1 MNDSTITAVATPPGS
16 GGIGI
21 IKISGKD
28 ALSIAESIFIKHQ
41 RQKLSE
47 KSGRNK
53 GLFNKRIKFES
64 HKLYLGNIID
74 KEKGKKIDEVLLAV
88 MKAPNSY
95 TREDV
100 VEINAHSGQ
109 IALNEIINLI
119 LKKGARLAQPG
130 EFTKRAFINGR
141 IDLTQAE
148 AVIDIINARTEKSL
162 EIASSQIEGKLK
174 NKISSIRDSL
184 IKLLS
189 EIEAGIDFPE
199 EEIEGL
205 DNDDIIE
212 RIKKEI
218 TKPLKD
224 LLKNYEKGH
233 VFKEGIR
240 LVVAGKPNVG
250 KSSLMNRMANKE
262 RAIVTALP
270 GTTRDII
277 EETININGIPAII
290 SDTAGLHNSKDPVEV
305 LGIEKAYEQIKIS
318 DIVLFMIDASLE
330 LTKEDYKILKDL
342 KHKEKIIIINKID
355 LVNKNY
361 VFVKPERWR
370 GIETVKISALYN
382 RGIDKLKRVITNI
395 VTDGLSIINNN
406 SIIPNLRHKIEIE
419 KCLKTSSR
427 IKEGLKEETA
437 FELIAIDLKEAID
450 SLGEIIGVSIKEEIL
465 DKIFSRFC
473 IGK

>member
-28 ALSIAESIFIKHQ
+28 ALSIAESIFIKKQ
-41 RQKLSE
+41 RKNLSE
-47 KSGRNK
+47 ENERNK
-53 GLFNKRIKFES
+53 CIFNERKKIES
-64 HKLYLGNIID
+64 HKLYLGHIVD

-100 VEINAHSGQ
+100 VEINAHSGY
-109 IALNEIINLI
+109 IALNEILKLVI
-119 LKKGARLAQPG
+119 KKGARLAQPG

-162 EIASSQIEGKLK
+162 EIASSQIEGDLK
-174 NKISSIRDSL
+174 NRISSIRDSL

-189 EIEAGIDFPE
+189 EIEAEIDFSD
-199 EEIEGL
+199 EEIEDL
-205 DNDDIIE
+205 DNDDMIA
-212 RIKKEI
+212 RIQKEGI
-218 TKPLKD
+218 KPLKE
-224 LLKNYEKGH
+224 LLRGYEKGH

-305 LGIEKAYEQIKIS
+305 LGIEKAYEQITIS

-330 LTKEDYKILKDL
+330 LTKEDFKILKDL

-361 VFVKPERWR
+361 VFKMPESWK

-382 RGIDKLKRVITNI
+382 KGIDKLNSVVTKIA
-395 VTDGLSIINNN
+395 TDGLSINSNS
-406 SIIPNLRHKIEIE
+406 SIIPNMRHKIEIE
-419 KCLKTSSR
+419 KCLETASR
-427 IKEGLKEETA
+427 TKEGLKNETS

>member
-1 MNDSTITAVATPPGS
+1 MKETNV
-16 GGIGI
+16 
-21 IKISGKD
+21 
-28 ALSIAESIFIKHQ
+28 F
-41 RQKLSE
+41 
-47 KSGRNK
+47 
-53 GLFNKRIKFES
+53 FNKRNNFQT
-64 HKLYLGNIID
+64 HKLYLGHIVDN
-74 KEKGKKIDEVLLAV
+74 EKGKKIDEVLLAV

-109 IALNEIINLI
+109 IALNEILKLI

-162 EIASSQIEGKLK
+162 EIASSQIEGNLK
-174 NKISSIRDSL
+174 NSISLIRDSM

-189 EIEAGIDFPE
+189 EIEAEINFSD
-199 EEIEGL
+199 EEIEDL
-205 DNDDIIE
+205 DNDDIMT
-212 RIKKEI
+212 RIQKEGI
-218 TKPLKD
+218 NPLKE
-224 LLKNYEKGH
+224 LLRSYEKGH
-233 VFKEGIR
+233 IFKEGIR

-305 LGIEKAYEQIKIS
+305 LGIEKAYEQITIS

-355 LVNKNY
+355 LVNKKF
-361 VFVKPERWR
+361 VFEMPESWK
-370 GIETVKISALYN
+370 GIETVNISALYN
-382 RGIDKLKRVITNI
+382 KGIDKLQRVITKI
-395 VTDGLSIINNN
+395 ATDGLTINSKN
-406 SIIPNLRHKIEIE
+406 SIIPNMRHKIEIE
-419 KCLKTSSR
+419 KCLETTSR
-427 IKEGLKEETA
+427 AKEGLKDETS

-450 SLGEIIGVSIKEEIL
+450 SLGEIIGVSIKEEML
-465 DKIFSRFC
+465 NKIFSRFC

>member
-21 IKISGKD
+21 IRISGKD
-28 ALSIAESIFIKHQ
+28 ALSIAESIFKKNQ
-41 RQKLSE
+41 RKSPSE
-47 KSGRNK
+47 KNRRNK
-53 GLFNKRIKFES
+53 CLFNKENDFES

-95 TREDV
+95 TKEDV
-100 VEINAHSGQ
+100 IEINAHSGR
-109 IALNEIINLI
+109 IALSEI
-119 LKKGARLAQPG
+119 LKLVIEKGARLAQPG

-148 AVIDIINARTEKSL
+148 AVIDIINARTDKSL

-189 EIEAGIDFPE
+189 EIEAGIDFPD

-205 DNDDIIE
+205 DNDDIIAS
-212 RIKKEI
+212 IKKEVS
-218 TKPLKD
+218 KPLKE

-277 EETININGIPAII
+277 EEIIDINGIPAII

-305 LGIEKAYEQIKIS
+305 LGIEKAYEQITIS
-318 DIVLFMIDASLE
+318 DIVLFVIDASLE

-342 KHKEKIIIINKID
+342 KHKEIIIIINKID
-355 LVNKNY
+355 LVNKDF
-361 VFVKPERWR
+361 VFGMPESWK
-370 GIETVKISALYN
+370 GIENVKTSALYN
-382 RGIDKLKRVITNI
+382 KGIDKLNRVITKIATEGINI
-395 VTDGLSIINNN
+395 NSNN
-406 SIIPNLRHKIEIE
+406 SIIPNMRHKIEIE
-419 KCLKTSSR
+419 KCLEITSR
-427 IKEGLKEETA
+427 TQEGLKNETP
-437 FELIAIDLKEAID
+437 FELIAIDIKEAID
-450 SLGEIIGVSIKEEIL
+450 SLGEIIGVSVKEEIL

>member
-21 IKISGKD
+21 IRISGKD
-28 ALSIAESIFIKHQ
+28 ALSIAESIFKKNQ
-41 RQKLSE
+41 RKSPSE
-47 KSGRNK
+47 KNRRNK
-53 GLFNKRIKFES
+53 CLFNKENDFES

-109 IALNEIINLI
+109 IALSEI
-119 LKKGARLAQPG
+119 LKLVIEKGARLAQPG

-148 AVIDIINARTEKSL
+148 AVIDIINARTDKSL

-189 EIEAGIDFPE
+189 EIEAGIDFPD

-205 DNDDIIE
+205 DNDDIIA
-212 RIKKEI
+212 RIKKEV
-218 TKPLKD
+218 TKPLKE
-224 LLKNYEKGH
+224 LLKSYEKGH

-277 EETININGIPAII
+277 EETIDINGIPAII

-305 LGIEKAYEQIKIS
+305 LGIEKAYEQITIS

-342 KHKEKIIIINKID
+342 KHKEIIIVINKID

-361 VFVKPERWR
+361 VFDMPESWK
-370 GIETVKISALYN
+370 GIETVKISALYDI
-382 RGIDKLKRVITNI
+382 GIDKLNSVITKI
-395 VTDGLSIINNN
+395 ATEGLTINSNN
-406 SIIPNLRHKIEIE
+406 SIVPNLRHKIEIE
-419 KCLKTSSR
+419 KCLETISR
-427 IKEGLKEETA
+427 TKEGLKNETP
-437 FELIAIDLKEAID
+437 FELIAIDIKEAKD
-450 SLGEIIGVSIKEEIL
+450 SLGEIIGVSVKEEIL

>member
-21 IKISGKD
+21 VRISGKD
-28 ALSIAESIFIKHQ
+28 ALSIAESIFIKKK
-41 RQKLSE
+41 RKKLSE
-47 KSGRNK
+47 ENDRKK
-53 GLFNKRIKFES
+53 CFFNEGKNFES
-64 HKLYLGNIID
+64 HKLYLGNIVD
-74 KEKGKKIDEVLLAV
+74 NEKGKKIDEVLLAV

-95 TREDV
+95 TKEDV

-109 IALNEIINLI
+109 IALNEIIKLI
-119 LKKGARLAQPG
+119 LKKGARIAQPG

-162 EIASSQIEGKLK
+162 EIASSQIEGNLK
-174 NKISSIRDSL
+174 NRISLIRGSL

-189 EIEAGIDFPE
+189 EIEAGIDFPD

-205 DNDDIIE
+205 DNDDIMA
-212 RIKKEI
+212 RIQKEVI
-218 TKPLKD
+218 KPLKE
-224 LLKNYEKGH
+224 LLRGYEKGH

-262 RAIVTALP
+262 RAIVTAFP

-305 LGIEKAYEQIKIS
+305 LGIEKAYEQISIS
-318 DIVLFMIDASLE
+318 DIVLFMIDASTE
-330 LTKEDYKILKDL
+330 LTKEDYKIFKDL
-342 KHKEKIIIINKID
+342 RNKEKIIVINKID

-361 VFVKPERWR
+361 IFKMPVSWKE
-370 GIETVKISALYN
+370 IETVKISALYN
-382 RGIDKLKRVITNI
+382 KGIDKLNSVIKKIATG
-395 VTDGLSIINNN
+395 GLTINSKN
-406 SIIPNLRHKIEIE
+406 SIIPNMRHKIEIE
-419 KCLKTSSR
+419 KCLETTSR
-427 IKEGLKEETA
+427 AKEGLKDEIS

-450 SLGEIIGVSIKEEIL
+450 SLGEIIGVSIKDEIL

>member
-28 ALSIAESIFIKHQ
+28 ALSIIESIFIKSQ
-41 RQKLSE
+41 RKNLCE
-47 KSGRNK
+47 KNGKYKS
-53 GLFNKRIKFES
+53 LFNKRKAFES

-74 KEKGKKIDEVLLAV
+74 KEKGKKIDEVLLSV

-109 IALNEIINLI
+109 IALNEIIRLI

-361 VFVKPERWR
+361 VFEKPESWR

-419 KCLKTSSR
+419 KCLETSSR

>member
-1 MNDSTITAVATPPGS
+1 
-16 GGIGI
+16 
-21 IKISGKD
+21 
-28 ALSIAESIFIKHQ
+28 
-41 RQKLSE
+41 
-47 KSGRNK
+47 
-53 GLFNKRIKFES
+53 
-64 HKLYLGNIID
+64 LGNIVD
-74 KEKGKKIDEVLLAV
+74 NEKGKKIDEVLLAV

-95 TREDV
+95 TKEDV

-109 IALNEIINLI
+109 IALNEIIKLI
-119 LKKGARLAQPG
+119 LKNGARLAQPG

-162 EIASSQIEGKLK
+162 EIASSQIEGNLK
-174 NKISSIRDSL
+174 NKISLIRNSL

-189 EIEAGIDFPE
+189 EIEAGIDFPD
-199 EEIEGL
+199 EEIKGL
-205 DNDDIIE
+205 DNDEIMA
-212 RIKKEI
+212 RIQKEGI
-218 TKPLKD
+218 KPLKE
-224 LLKNYEKGH
+224 LLKGYEKGH

-290 SDTAGLHNSKDPVEV
+290 SDTAGLHNSKDPIEV

-318 DIVLFMIDASLE
+318 DIVLFMVDASTE

-342 KHKEKIIIINKID
+342 RNKKKIIIINKID
-355 LVNKNY
+355 LVKNY
-361 VFVKPERWR
+361 LFEMPESWKE
-370 GIETVKISALYN
+370 IETVKISALYN
-382 RGIDKLKRVITNI
+382 KGIDKLQRAITKI
-395 VTDGLSIINNN
+395 ATDGLTIINKN
-406 SIIPNLRHKIEIE
+406 SIIPNMRHKIEIE
-419 KCLKTSSR
+419 KCLETTSS
-427 IKEGLKEETA
+427 
-437 FELIAIDLKEAID
+437 ELIAIDLKEAID

>member
-21 IKISGKD
+21 IRISGKD
-28 ALSIAESIFIKHQ
+28 ALSIAESIFIKKK
-41 RQKLSE
+41 RKNLSE
-47 KSGRNK
+47 ENERKKCFFNK
-53 GLFNKRIKFES
+53 GKKFES
-64 HKLYLGNIID
+64 HKLYLGNIVD
-74 KEKGKKIDEVLLAV
+74 NEKGKKIDEVLLAV

-95 TREDV
+95 TKEDV

-109 IALNEIINLI
+109 IALNEIMKLI

-162 EIASSQIEGKLK
+162 EIASSQIEGNLK
-174 NKISSIRDSL
+174 NRISLIRDSL

-189 EIEAGIDFPE
+189 EIEAGIDFPD

-205 DNDDIIE
+205 DNDDIMA
-212 RIKKEI
+212 RIKKESI
-218 TKPLKD
+218 KPLKE
-224 LLKNYEKGH
+224 LLGGYEKGH
-233 VFKEGIR
+233 IFKEGIR

-262 RAIVTALP
+262 RAIVTAFP

-290 SDTAGLHNSKDPVEV
+290 SDTAGLHNSKDPIEV
-305 LGIEKAYEQIKIS
+305 LGIEKAYEQISIS
-318 DIVLFMIDASLE
+318 DIVLFMIDASTE

-342 KHKEKIIIINKID
+342 SNKKKII
-355 LVNKNY
+355 
-361 VFVKPERWR
+361 
-370 GIETVKISALYN
+370 
-382 RGIDKLKRVITNI
+382 
-395 VTDGLSIINNN
+395 
-406 SIIPNLRHKIEIE
+406 
-419 KCLKTSSR
+419 
-427 IKEGLKEETA
+427 
-437 FELIAIDLKEAID
+437 
-450 SLGEIIGVSIKEEIL
+450 
-465 DKIFSRFC
+465 
-473 IGK
+473 

>member
-21 IKISGKD
+21 IRISGKD
-28 ALSIAESIFIKHQ
+28 ALSIAESIFIKKQ
-41 RQKLSE
+41 RNNLSE
-47 KSGRNK
+47 ENKENKYIFNK
-53 GLFNKRIKFES
+53 GNKYES
-64 HKLYLGNIID
+64 HKLYLGHIVDN
-74 KEKGKKIDEVLLAV
+74 EKGKKIDEVLLAV

-109 IALNEIINLI
+109 IALNEIIKLI

-174 NKISSIRDSL
+174 NRISLIRDSL

-189 EIEAGIDFPE
+189 EIEAGIDFPD

-205 DNDDIIE
+205 DNDDIIT
-212 RIKKEI
+212 RIKKEV
-218 TKPLKD
+218 TKPLNQ
-224 LLKNYEKGH
+224 LLRGYEKGH

-240 LVVAGKPNVG
+240 IVVAGKPNVG

-262 RAIVTALP
+262 RAIVTAFP

-277 EETININGIPAII
+277 DETISINGIPAIL
-290 SDTAGLHNSKDPVEV
+290 SDTAGLHNSKDPIEV
-305 LGIEKAYEQIKIS
+305 IGIEKAYEQISIS

-330 LTKEDYKILKDL
+330 LTKEDFKILKDL
-342 KHKEKIIIINKID
+342 KYKEKIIIINKID
-355 LVNKNY
+355 LVDKNY
-361 VFVKPERWR
+361 IPKLPESWKK
-370 GIETVKISALYN
+370 IETVKISALYN
-382 RGIDKLKRVITNI
+382 KGIDKLQRVITKI
-395 VTDGLSIINNN
+395 ATDGLMINSLN
-406 SIIPNLRHKIEIE
+406 SIIPNMRHKVEIE
-419 KCLKTSSR
+419 KCLKTTSR
-427 IKEGLKEETA
+427 AKEGLKDETS

-450 SLGEIIGVSIKEEIL
+450 FLGEIIGVSIKEEIL

>member
-1 MNDSTITAVATPPGS
+1 MNNSTITAVATPPGS

-21 IKISGKD
+21 IRISGKD
-28 ALSIAESIFIKHQ
+28 AQSIAESIFIKHQ

>member
-21 IKISGKD
+21 IRISGKD
-28 ALSIAESIFIKHQ
+28 ALSIAESIFIKKK
-41 RQKLSE
+41 RKNLSE
-47 KSGRNK
+47 EKERK
-53 GLFNKRIKFES
+53 KCFFNKEKKFES
-64 HKLYLGNIID
+64 HKLYLRNIVD
-74 KEKGKKIDEVLLAV
+74 NEKGKKIDEVLLAV

-109 IALNEIINLI
+109 IALNEIIKLI
-119 LKKGARLAQPG
+119 LKNGARLAQPG

-162 EIASSQIEGKLK
+162 EIASSQIEGNLK
-174 NKISSIRDSL
+174 NKISLIRNSL

-189 EIEAGIDFPE
+189 EIEAGIDFPD
-199 EEIEGL
+199 EEIKGL
-205 DNDDIIE
+205 DNDEIMA
-212 RIKKEI
+212 RIQKEGI
-218 TKPLKD
+218 KPLKE
-224 LLKNYEKGH
+224 LLKGYEKGH

-290 SDTAGLHNSKDPVEV
+290 SDTAGLHNSKDPIEV

-318 DIVLFMIDASLE
+318 DIVLFMVDASTE

-342 KHKEKIIIINKID
+342 RNKKKIIIINK
-355 LVNKNY
+355 
-361 VFVKPERWR
+361 
-370 GIETVKISALYN
+370 
-382 RGIDKLKRVITNI
+382 
-395 VTDGLSIINNN
+395 
-406 SIIPNLRHKIEIE
+406 
-419 KCLKTSSR
+419 
-427 IKEGLKEETA
+427 
-437 FELIAIDLKEAID
+437 
-450 SLGEIIGVSIKEEIL
+450 
-465 DKIFSRFC
+465 
-473 IGK
+473 